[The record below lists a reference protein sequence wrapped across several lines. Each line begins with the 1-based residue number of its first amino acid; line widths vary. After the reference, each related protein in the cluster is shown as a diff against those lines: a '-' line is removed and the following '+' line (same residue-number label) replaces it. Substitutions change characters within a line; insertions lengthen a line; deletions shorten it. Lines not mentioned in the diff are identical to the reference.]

1 MEQKKK
7 KSGLRALLILI
18 IAAAALFTCY
28 RIWSPKGD
36 ASKKNI
42 SVDVI
47 YADQT
52 SDTFSIE
59 TEEET
64 LRGALE
70 QENLVE
76 GTESQYGLFV
86 KTVNGVTADDSR
98 QEWWCFTKNGESLE
112 TGVDTTMIADGDQY
126 EITLTTGY

>member
-28 RIWSPKGD
+28 RIWSPEGD
-36 ASKKNI
+36 TSRKNI

-70 QENLVE
+70 QEHLVE